1 MRTRGD
7 CDANPPPR
15 RVLSAKLNS
24 RAPSSGAH
32 LTFFRSADIFVESRG
47 SDLLIARKPSQ
58 AHRKPHRR
66 SNAFVTSQR
75 ITGIRAICYIPGVP
89 TYHPA
94 LSKPSGGLQARLR
107 GIPGPLPTSRF
118 SPRNSVH
125 PSSAVHPSNSRL
137 PLCYVT
143 NPKAEALDCLLYTS
157 DAADE

>member
-94 LSKPSGGLQARLR
+94 LSRPCSGFQVRLR
-107 GIPGPLPTSRF
+107 AIPGILPTPVSVQTTLPTRVPPFTPSAPGCRF
-118 SPRNSVH
+118 
-125 PSSAVHPSNSRL
+125 
-137 PLCYVT
+137 VT
-143 NPKAEALDCLLYTS
+143 LQSGARWHWRG
-157 DAADE
+157 AAGVIQR